1 MRERRFTF
9 VRHASTV
16 YNDLHLLN
24 GDPRVPV
31 PLDAEGRVAATAL
44 GARLARCPF
53 DLALHTRFAR
63 TRETLML
70 MLGRRH
76 DVPVAVEP
84 ALRRHRRRRSSRGG
98 TSRPTAPGAPSTGP
112 GEAVP
117 GGESRLDAL
126 ARYADGC
133 ARLLARH
140 DARCVLLVVHDVP
153 IRFLHNALLAAD
165 PLEGPV
171 RTVANLERLSVGEAQ
186 LAAGAGRHAAQA
198 VRPSAGLIRAARQ
211 RPQWSQRTT
220 GTGCP
225 LS

>member
-1 MRERRFTF
+1 MSSDTVDIRAVYGRGMRERRFTF

-31 PLDAEGRVAATAL
+31 ALDAEGRVAAAAL
-44 GARLARCPF
+44 GARLRHCRF

-76 DVPVAVEP
+76 DVPIAVEP
-84 ALRRHRRRRSSRGG
+84 AFDDIDVGIFEGRELSAYRAWRAEH
-98 TSRPTAPGAPSTGP
+98 GP
-112 GEAVP
+112 EEPVP

-133 ARLLARH
+133 ARLLSRH
-140 DARCVLLVVHDVP
+140 ERAACSPSCTTYPSASCTTRSCGP
-153 IRFLHNALLAAD
+153 IR
-165 PLEGPV
+165 
-171 RTVANLERLSVGEAQ
+171 SK
-186 LAAGAGRHAAQA
+186 GRYA
-198 VRPSAGLIRAARQ
+198 P
-211 RPQWSQRTT
+211 
-220 GTGCP
+220 
-225 LS
+225 

>member
-1 MRERRFTF
+1 MSSETVDIRAVYGRGMRERRFTF
-9 VRHASTV
+9 VRHATTV
-16 YNDLHLLN
+16 YNDFHLLN

-31 PLDAEGRVAATAL
+31 ALDAEGRVAAAAL
-44 GARLARCPF
+44 GARLRQCPF

-84 ALRRHRRRRSSRGG
+84 AFDDIAVGIFEGRDVSAYRAWRAEH
-98 TSRPTAPGAPSTGP
+98 GP

-133 ARLLARH
+133 ARVLSRR

-171 RTVANLERLSVGEAQ
+171 RTVANLERLSVGESQ
-186 LAAGAGRHAAQA
+186 LAAGLA
-198 VRPSAGLIRAARQ
+198 VMRRRLSGLPSV
-211 RPQWSQRTT
+211 
-220 GTGCP
+220 
-225 LS
+225 

>member
-31 PLDAEGRVAATAL
+31 PLDAEGRVAAAAL
-44 GARLARCPF
+44 GVRLRGCPF

-70 MLGRRH
+70 MLAGRP

-84 ALRRHRRRRSSRGG
+84 AFDDIGVGIFEGQDILAYRAWRARHD
-98 TSRPTAPGAPSTGP
+98 P

-126 ARYADGC
+126 ARYAGGC
-133 ARLLARH
+133 ARVLARR

-153 IRFLHNALLAAD
+153 IRFLRNALLATD
-165 PLEGPV
+165 PLDGPV
-171 RTVANLERLSVGEAQ
+171 HTVANLERLSVGEAQ
-186 LAAGAGRHAAQA
+186 LAAGLA
-198 VRPSAGLIRAARQ
+198 VIRRRLSGLPPI
-211 RPQWSQRTT
+211 
-220 GTGCP
+220 
-225 LS
+225 

>member
-16 YNDLHLLN
+16 YNDRHLLN

-31 PLDAEGRVAATAL
+31 PLDAGGRVAALAL
-44 GARLARCPF
+44 GRRLDRPF

-70 MLGRRH
+70 LLDGRHGVR
-76 DVPVAVEP
+76 VAVEP
-84 ALRRHRRRRSSRGG
+84 AFDDIDVGIFEGREVEAYRAWRAEHGL
-98 TSRPTAPGAPSTGP
+98 A
-112 GEAVP
+112 EAVP

-140 DARCVLLVVHDVP
+140 DARCVLLAVHDIP
-153 IRFLHNALLAAD
+153 IRFLRNAVAGAD
-165 PLEGPV
+165 PLEGPA
-171 RTVANLERLSVGEAQ
+171 RTVANLELLSLDEAQ
-186 LAAGAGRHAAQA
+186 LGAGLA
-198 VRPSAGLIRAARQ
+198 VMRRRRSGL
-211 RPQWSQRTT
+211 P
-220 GTGCP
+220 P
-225 LS
+225 V

>member
-31 PLDAEGRVAATAL
+31 PLDAEGRLAATAL
-44 GARLARCPF
+44 GARLAPCPF

-70 MLGRRH
+70 ILAGRR
-76 DVPVAVEP
+76 DVRVATEP
-84 ALRRHRRRRSSRGG
+84 AFDDIDVGIFEG
-98 TSRPTAPGAPSTGP
+98 QDVSTYRAWRAEHGP
-112 GEAVP
+112 EQAVP
-117 GGESRLDAL
+117 GGESRLHAL

-133 ARLLARH
+133 ARVLSRH
-140 DARCVLLVVHDVP
+140 DAQCVLLVVHDVP
-153 IRFLHNALLAAD
+153 IRFLRNALLQAD

-171 RTVANLERLSVGEAQ
+171 RTVANLERLSVSQVQ
-186 LAAGAGRHAAQA
+186 LAAALA
-198 VRPSAGLIRAARQ
+198 VMRRRLAGLS
-211 RPQWSQRTT
+211 PV
-220 GTGCP
+220 
-225 LS
+225 

>member
-16 YNDLHLLN
+16 YNDRHLLN

-31 PLDAEGRVAATAL
+31 PLDAEGRVAAAAL
-44 GARLARCPF
+44 APLVARCPF

-70 MLGRRH
+70 MLGPRR
-76 DVPVAVEP
+76 DVPIAVEP
-84 ALRRHRRRRSSRGG
+84 AFDDILVGVFEGRDVQEYRDWRARHGL
-98 TSRPTAPGAPSTGP
+98 A
-112 GEAVP
+112 EAVP
-117 GGESRLDAL
+117 GGESRLGAL

-140 DARCVLLVVHDVP
+140 DARCVLLVVHDQP
-153 IRFLHNALLAAD
+153 IRFLRNAMLAAD

-171 RTVANLERLSVGEAQ
+171 RAVANLERLTVGEAG
-186 LAAGAGRHAAQA
+186 LAPGLA
-198 VRPSAGLIRAARQ
+198 VMRRRLAGL
-211 RPQWSQRTT
+211 P
-220 GTGCP
+220 P
-225 LS
+225 V

>member
-1 MRERRFTF
+1 MPERRFMF

-31 PLDAEGRVAATAL
+31 PLDAEGRVSAAAL
-44 GARLARCPF
+44 GAQLRQCPF

-76 DVPVAVEP
+76 DVPVAVES
-84 ALRRHRRRRSSRGG
+84 AFDDIAVGIFEGRDVSAYRAWRAEH
-98 TSRPTAPGAPSTGP
+98 GP

-117 GGESRLDAL
+117 GGESRLQAL

-133 ARLLARH
+133 ARMLSRR

-165 PLEGPV
+165 PLE
-171 RTVANLERLSVGEAQ
+171 
-186 LAAGAGRHAAQA
+186 
-198 VRPSAGLIRAARQ
+198 
-211 RPQWSQRTT
+211 
-220 GTGCP
+220 
-225 LS
+225 

>member
-31 PLDAEGRVAATAL
+31 PLDAEGRVAAAAIAPLTAC
-44 GARLARCPF
+44 CPL

-76 DVPVAVEP
+76 DVPIAVES
-84 ALRRHRRRRSSRGG
+84 AFDDIDVGIFEGRELAAYRAWRAEH
-98 TSRPTAPGAPSTGP
+98 GP
-112 GEAVP
+112 EEPVP

-133 ARLLARH
+133 ARLLSRH
-140 DARCVLLVVHDVP
+140 EARCVLAVVHDIP
-153 IRFLHNALLAAD
+153 IRFLHNAILRAD
-165 PLEGPV
+165 PLEGPI
-171 RTVANLERLSVGEAQ
+171 RTVTNLERLSVGESQ
-186 LAAGAGRHAAQA
+186 LAAGLA
-198 VRPSAGLIRAARQ
+198 VMRRRLASLP
-211 RPQWSQRTT
+211 PV
-220 GTGCP
+220 
-225 LS
+225 